1 MIYTLLIG
9 LIVGF
14 LIGILFGR
22 KNKKKIESA
31 AEIINPLV
39 DKADGKV
46 KEELDKVLK
55 DLRS

>member
-9 LIVGF
+9 VVVGF
-14 LIGILFGR
+14 LLGILFGR
-22 KNKKKIESA
+22 KNKRKVESA

-39 DKADGKV
+39 EKAEGKV

-55 DLRS
+55 NLNS